1 MKRRGGGGGGTQS
14 STGIVS
20 SRDGTTSNSNRQYE
34 LNLFSNEKA
43 RTIIL
48 TSCIWALILSLSLFL
63 AIRYSSSTNCPQNHF
78 IKSTKKNFF
87 LWKTKIWFLLSDA
100 LCGIG
105 QVLSRFC
112 SDSEQIYISSPSL
125 FW

>member
-1 MKRRGGGGGGTQS
+1 MMKRRGGGGGGTQS

-87 LWKTKIWFLLSDA
+87 L
-100 LCGIG
+100 
-105 QVLSRFC
+105 
-112 SDSEQIYISSPSL
+112 
-125 FW
+125 